1 MNKKTISNIFV
12 AVAICLAFMQQT
24 LWVSIGLMIA
34 AIVICGEEKTTKR
47 IAQCLA
53 LVLVVSVIKYTLG
66 FILGA
71 FDNYNY
77 SFVNHTEAGYNY
89 YKFLLVFNKYMGFVA
104 NLFIAVFAV
113 LGAINFSRD
122 KEMPL
127 FGGLV
132 EKIAG
137 LGSKATKNKDAKTEE
152 ETQNTDDA
160 E

>member
-12 AVAICLAFMQQT
+12 AIAICLAFIQQT
-24 LWVSIGLMIA
+24 LWISVGLMIA
-34 AIVICGEEKTTKR
+34 AIVICGDEKTVKR

-53 LVLVVSVIKYTLG
+53 LVLVVNVVKYTLSL
-66 FILGA
+66 ILGA
-71 FDNYNY
+71 FDNYTY
-77 SFVNHTEAGYNY
+77 SFVDHTEAGYNY
-89 YKFLLVFNKYMGFVA
+89 YKFLVMFNKYMGFVA
-104 NLFIAVFAV
+104 NLFIAAFAV

-132 EKIAG
+132 EKIAS
-137 LGSKATKNKDAKTEE
+137 LGSKATKNDAKTEE
-152 ETQNTDDA
+152 PTQDTDDA

>member
-34 AIVICGEEKTTKR
+34 AIVICGDEKTTKR

-66 FILGA
+66 FILDA
-71 FDNYNY
+71 FDNYP
-77 SFVNHTEAGYNY
+77 SVNRTEAGYNY
-89 YKFLLVFNKYMGFVA
+89 HKFLLVFNKYMGFVA
-104 NLFIAVFAV
+104 KLFIAVFAV
-113 LGAINFSRD
+113 LGAINLSRD

>member
-34 AIVICGEEKTTKR
+34 AIVICGDEKTTKR

-66 FILGA
+66 FILDA
-71 FDNYNY
+71 FNNYP
-77 SFVNHTEAGYNY
+77 SVNHTEAGYNY
-89 YKFLLVFNKYMGFVA
+89 NKFLLVFNKYMGFVA
-104 NLFIAVFAV
+104 KLFIAVFAV

-137 LGSKATKNKDAKTEE
+137 LGSKANKNKDAKTEE

>member
-34 AIVICGEEKTTKR
+34 AIVICGDEKTTKR

-71 FDNYNY
+71 FDNYPSINP
-77 SFVNHTEAGYNY
+77 TEAGNNY
-89 YKFLLVFNKYMGFVA
+89 HKFLLVFNKYMGFVA

-137 LGSKATKNKDAKTEE
+137 LGSKANKNKDAKTEE

>member
-34 AIVICGEEKTTKR
+34 AIVICGDEKTTKR

-137 LGSKATKNKDAKTEE
+137 LGSKTTKNKDAKTEE
-152 ETQNTDDA
+152 ETQHTDDA

>member
-34 AIVICGEEKTTKR
+34 AIVICGDEKTTKR

-66 FILGA
+66 FILDA
-71 FDNYNY
+71 FNNYP
-77 SFVNHTEAGYNY
+77 SVNHTEAGYNY
-89 YKFLLVFNKYMGFVA
+89 NKFPLVFNKYMGFVA
-104 NLFIAVFAV
+104 KLFIAVFAV

-152 ETQNTDDA
+152 ETQHTDDA